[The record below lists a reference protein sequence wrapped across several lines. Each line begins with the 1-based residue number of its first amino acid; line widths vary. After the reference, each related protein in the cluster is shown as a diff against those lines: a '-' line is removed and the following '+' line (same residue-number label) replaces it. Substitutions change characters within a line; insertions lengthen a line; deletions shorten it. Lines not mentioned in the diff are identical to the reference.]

1 MERAFL
7 NSLLALANALEAR
20 DAYTRGHSDRVA
32 ATARGLALASGL
44 TSPAAETVAQAGRLH
59 DLGKIGVPESVLGKC
74 GPLTDEEWAVMRLH
88 PLTGA
93 QILAPLEF
101 FGDGMLIVRHHH
113 ERFDGSG
120 YPDGLR
126 GAAIPLGARIV
137 AVADV
142 YDALTSDR
150 AYRRRLSHPLA
161 LERLRGEA
169 GRPAAFLL
177 GHLLPWGS
185 LAFLLIPPL
194 LVHECRG
201 HPTLRRIGFLSPVRP
216 ACLLVGLGVGAFL
229 GGHLLV
235 TSSLTFGYAISVVSV
250 AAYTSAVAYHVGAN
264 SLSAEGVFPGALFSH
279 WWRHWGFWG
288 AVPVSTA
295 FTLVRYLLD
304 PALPQAPE
312 ARAGAI
318 VYLAALALGAA
329 ALRAWSGSLVP

>member
-1 MERAFL
+1 MD
-7 NSLLALANALEAR
+7 LLTAPFEVDRRRRFAPVVGALCVAGALMLGGVVGGQWLVRQGGLGREL
-20 DAYTRGHSDRVA
+20 
-32 ATARGLALASGL
+32 GLAVEGTAIHGGFIAQGL
-44 TSPAAETVAQAGRLH
+44 IITLAGRA
-59 DLGKIGVPESVLGKC
+59 G
-74 GPLTDEEWAVMRLH
+74 
-88 PLTGA
+88 GA
-93 QILAPLEF
+93 TIA
-101 FGDGMLIVRHHH
+101 
-113 ERFDGSG
+113 
-120 YPDGLR
+120 LR
-126 GAAIPLGARIV
+126 MAGALF
-137 AVADV
+137 
-142 YDALTSDR
+142 
-150 AYRRRLSHPLA
+150 
-161 LERLRGEA
+161 
-169 GRPAAFLL
+169 AAFLL

-250 AAYTSAVAYHVGAN
+250 AAYTSAVAYDVGAN
-264 SLSAEGVFPGALFSH
+264 ALSAEWLFRGTLFSH

-288 AVPVSTA
+288 AVTVSTA

-329 ALRAWSGSLVP
+329 ALRAWSGSLVPGYLAAIAFFAAYRTLVVW